1 MQPDYCFE
9 SKDKKSME
17 ELRKKIKSLTDKNGN
32 YLFKERYNPVGLKVN
47 FSLKNLKS
55 VSNSGDCKIN
65 NINFKKLL
73 IENDVD
79 DVFIVG
85 TAALR
90 DAKNSEE
97 IIENIKRKYDFE
109 VEVLSGHEEGITTSI
124 GVLHFM
130 ESTENF
136 LIIDIG
142 GRSTE
147 FIYEF
152 ENKIISK
159 SLNLGVVTL
168 SEKYF
173 SNLPISQEL
182 IDEAKLKIETELS
195 QLDIKDKKNV
205 IGVSGT
211 ALSLASIFL
220 DQQNFN
226 EEELHEIKIDINNV
240 QEINKRILKM
250 TEAEIITKFR
260 GIDPKRASTITS
272 GIFLLEIILSHY
284 SNSPI
289 IISKN
294 DILEGLILKK
304 Y

>member
-1 MQPDYCFE
+1 MVKLASID
-9 SKDKKSME
+9 
-17 ELRKKIKSLTDKNGN
+17 LG
-32 YLFKERYNPVGLKVN
+32 
-47 FSLKNLKS
+47 
-55 VSNSGDCKIN
+55 SNSTRLLIAEVNDQGLNVLTRMHIVTKMSEKIEQTGVISTEAFKRVN
-65 NINFKKLL
+65 SALRNFKKLL
-73 IENDVD
+73 TENDVE
-79 DVFIVG
+79 DVFVVG

-90 DAKNSEE
+90 DAKNAEE

-130 ESTENF
+130 QNTENF

-173 SNLPISQEL
+173 SNLPINQEL

-226 EEELHEIKIDINNV
+226 EEELHEIKIDIENV

-260 GIDPKRASTITS
+260 GIDPKRAATITS
-272 GIFLLEIILSHY
+272 GVFLLEIILSHY

>member
-1 MQPDYCFE
+1 MVKLASID
-9 SKDKKSME
+9 
-17 ELRKKIKSLTDKNGN
+17 LG
-32 YLFKERYNPVGLKVN
+32 
-47 FSLKNLKS
+47 
-55 VSNSGDCKIN
+55 SNSTRLLIAEVDGQGFNVLIRKHVVTKMSA
-65 NINFKKLL
+65 NIEQTGVISTEAFKRVNSTLRDFKKLL
-73 IENDVD
+73 FANDVD
-79 DVFIVG
+79 DVFVIG

-90 DAKNSEE
+90 DAQNSDE
-97 IIENIKRKYDFE
+97 IIENIRTKYNFE
-109 VEVLSGHEEGITTSI
+109 VEVLSGHEEGITTSV

-130 ESTENF
+130 QNIENF
-136 LIIDIG
+136 LILDIG

-152 ENKIISK
+152 EHKIISK

-173 SNLPISQEL
+173 SNLPIGQEL

-195 QLDIKDKKNV
+195 QLEIKDKKNV

-211 ALSLASIFL
+211 ALSLASIFI

-226 EEELHEIKIDINNV
+226 EEELHEIKIDTDNV

-272 GIFLLEIILSHY
+272 GIFLLEIILSNY

>member
-1 MQPDYCFE
+1 MVKLASID
-9 SKDKKSME
+9 
-17 ELRKKIKSLTDKNGN
+17 LG
-32 YLFKERYNPVGLKVN
+32 
-47 FSLKNLKS
+47 
-55 VSNSGDCKIN
+55 SNSTRLLIAELN
-65 NINFKKLL
+65 NQEFNVLHRIHVVTKMSENLDQTGEISSASVKRVYSALRTFKKL
-73 IENDVD
+73 IIKNNVD
-79 DVFIVG
+79 EVFVIG

-90 DAKNSEE
+90 DSKNADDL
-97 IIENIKRKYDFE
+97 IENIRKKFDFE
-109 VEVLSGHEEGITTSI
+109 IDVLSGHDEGITTSL

-130 ESTENF
+130 ENIENF
-136 LIIDIG
+136 LIVDIG

-152 ENKIISK
+152 ENKIISQ

-173 SNLPISQEL
+173 SKLPSEQKL
-182 IDEAKLKIETELS
+182 LDSAKFDIETELS
-195 QLDIKDKKNV
+195 LLNINDKKNV

-220 DQQNFN
+220 DQQFFD
-226 EEELHEIKIDINNV
+226 EEKLHGVQIDLQNVGDINSRLLNL
-240 QEINKRILKM
+240 N
-250 TEAEIITKFR
+250 EAEIITKFK
-260 GIDPKRASTITS
+260 GVDPKRAATITS
-272 GIFLLEIILSHY
+272 GIFLLEIILNHY

-289 IISKN
+289 IISKY

>member
-1 MQPDYCFE
+1 MVKLASID
-9 SKDKKSME
+9 
-17 ELRKKIKSLTDKNGN
+17 LG
-32 YLFKERYNPVGLKVN
+32 
-47 FSLKNLKS
+47 
-55 VSNSGDCKIN
+55 SNSTRLLIAEVDDQGFNVLIRKHVVTKMSE
-65 NINFKKLL
+65 NIEQTGVISTEAFKRVNSTLRDFKKLL
-73 IENDVD
+73 IANDVD
-79 DVFIVG
+79 DVFVVG

-90 DAKNSEE
+90 DAKNSDE
-97 IIENIKRKYDFE
+97 IIQNIRRKYEFE

-130 ESTENF
+130 ENTENF

-152 ENKIISK
+152 EKKIISK

-173 SNLPISQEL
+173 SNLPIGQEL

>member
-1 MQPDYCFE
+1 MVKLASID
-9 SKDKKSME
+9 
-17 ELRKKIKSLTDKNGN
+17 LG
-32 YLFKERYNPVGLKVN
+32 
-47 FSLKNLKS
+47 
-55 VSNSGDCKIN
+55 SNSTRLLIAEVNDQGLNVLTRMHIVTKMSEKIEQTGEISTEAFKRVN
-65 NINFKKLL
+65 SALRNFKKLL
-73 IENDVD
+73 TENDVG
-79 DVFIVG
+79 DVFVVG

-130 ESTENF
+130 ENTENF

-173 SNLPISQEL
+173 SNLPIGQEL

-226 EEELHEIKIDINNV
+226 EEELHEIKIDIDNV

>member
-1 MQPDYCFE
+1 MVKLASID
-9 SKDKKSME
+9 
-17 ELRKKIKSLTDKNGN
+17 LG
-32 YLFKERYNPVGLKVN
+32 
-47 FSLKNLKS
+47 
-55 VSNSGDCKIN
+55 SNSTRLLITEVNDQGFNVLIRMHVVTKMSEKIEQTGEISIEAFKRVN
-65 NINFKKLL
+65 SALRNFKKLL

-79 DVFIVG
+79 DVFVIG

-90 DAKNSEE
+90 DAKNSDE
-97 IIENIKRKYDFE
+97 IIENIKKKYDFE
-109 VEVLSGHEEGITTSI
+109 VEVLSGHDEGITTSI

-130 ESTENF
+130 ENSENF

-173 SNLPISQEL
+173 SNLPINQEL
-182 IDEAKLKIETELS
+182 IDKAKLKIETELS

-226 EEELHEIKIDINNV
+226 EEELHEIKIDIDNI

-272 GIFLLEIILSHY
+272 GIFLLEIILSNY

>member
-1 MQPDYCFE
+1 MVKLASID
-9 SKDKKSME
+9 
-17 ELRKKIKSLTDKNGN
+17 LG
-32 YLFKERYNPVGLKVN
+32 
-47 FSLKNLKS
+47 
-55 VSNSGDCKIN
+55 SNSTRLLIAELN
-65 NINFKKLL
+65 NQEFNVLHRIHVVTKMSENLEQTGEISSAAVKRVNSALRTFKKL
-73 IENDVD
+73 IIKNNVD
-79 DVFIVG
+79 EVFVIG

-90 DAKNSEE
+90 DSKNADDL
-97 IIENIKRKYDFE
+97 IENIRKKFDFE
-109 VEVLSGHEEGITTSI
+109 IDVLSGHDEGITTSL

-130 ESTENF
+130 ENIENF
-136 LIIDIG
+136 LIVDIG

-152 ENKIISK
+152 ENKIISQ

-173 SNLPISQEL
+173 SKLPSEQKL
-182 IDEAKLKIETELS
+182 LDKAKFDIETELS
-195 QLDIKDKKNV
+195 NLNINDKKNV

-220 DQQNFN
+220 DQQFFD
-226 EEELHEIKIDINNV
+226 EEKLHGVQIDLQNVGNINSRLLNL
-240 QEINKRILKM
+240 N
-250 TEAEIITKFR
+250 EAEIITRFK
-260 GIDPKRASTITS
+260 GVDPKRAATITS
-272 GIFLLEIILSHY
+272 GIFLLEIILNHY

-289 IISKN
+289 IISKY

>member
-1 MQPDYCFE
+1 MVKLASID
-9 SKDKKSME
+9 
-17 ELRKKIKSLTDKNGN
+17 LG
-32 YLFKERYNPVGLKVN
+32 
-47 FSLKNLKS
+47 
-55 VSNSGDCKIN
+55 SNSTRLLIAEVDDQGFNVLIRKHVVTKMSE
-65 NINFKKLL
+65 NIEQTGVISTEAFKRVNSTLRNFKKLL
-73 IENDVD
+73 IANDVD
-79 DVFIVG
+79 DVFVIG

-90 DAKNSEE
+90 DAKNSDE
-97 IIENIKRKYDFE
+97 IIENIRKKYDFE

-130 ESTENF
+130 QNTENF

-173 SNLPISQEL
+173 SNLPIGQES

-211 ALSLASIFL
+211 ALSLASIFIE
-220 DQQNFN
+220 QQNFN
-226 EEELHEIKIDINNV
+226 EEELHEIKIDIDNI
-240 QEINKRILKM
+240 QAINKRILKM

>member
-1 MQPDYCFE
+1 MVKLASID
-9 SKDKKSME
+9 
-17 ELRKKIKSLTDKNGN
+17 LG
-32 YLFKERYNPVGLKVN
+32 
-47 FSLKNLKS
+47 
-55 VSNSGDCKIN
+55 SNSTRILIAEVNDHGFNVLIRKHVVTKMSE
-65 NINFKKLL
+65 NIEQTGVISTEAFKRVNSTLRNFKKLL

-79 DVFIVG
+79 DVFVVG

-130 ESTENF
+130 ENTENF

-173 SNLPISQEL
+173 SNLPINQEL

-226 EEELHEIKIDINNV
+226 EEELHEIKIDIDNI
-240 QEINKRILKM
+240 QEINKRILQM

-272 GIFLLEIILSHY
+272 GIFLLETILSHY

-289 IISKN
+289 IISKY

>member
-1 MQPDYCFE
+1 MVKLASID
-9 SKDKKSME
+9 
-17 ELRKKIKSLTDKNGN
+17 LG
-32 YLFKERYNPVGLKVN
+32 
-47 FSLKNLKS
+47 
-55 VSNSGDCKIN
+55 SNSTRLLIAEVNDQGLNVLTRMHIVTKMSEKIEQTGVISTEAFKRVN
-65 NINFKKLL
+65 SALRNFKKLL

-79 DVFIVG
+79 DVFVIG

-130 ESTENF
+130 ENTENF

-173 SNLPISQEL
+173 SNLPINQEL
-182 IDEAKLKIETELS
+182 IDEAKQKIETELS

-220 DQQNFN
+220 NQQNFN
-226 EEELHEIKIDINNV
+226 EEELHEIKIDIDNI

-272 GIFLLEIILSHY
+272 GIFLLETILSHY

-289 IISKN
+289 IISKY

>member
-1 MQPDYCFE
+1 MVKLASID
-9 SKDKKSME
+9 
-17 ELRKKIKSLTDKNGN
+17 LG
-32 YLFKERYNPVGLKVN
+32 
-47 FSLKNLKS
+47 
-55 VSNSGDCKIN
+55 SNSTRLLIAEVNDQGLNVLTRMHIVTKMSEKIEQTGVISTEAFKRVN
-65 NINFKKLL
+65 SALRNFKKLL

-79 DVFIVG
+79 DVFVIG

-90 DAKNSEE
+90 DARNSEE

-124 GVLHFM
+124 GVLNFM
-130 ESTENF
+130 ENTENF

-152 ENKIISK
+152 EKKIISK

-173 SNLPISQEL
+173 SNLPISKEL

-195 QLDIKDKKNV
+195 YLDIKDKKNV

-220 DQQNFN
+220 DQKNFN
-226 EEELHEIKIDINNV
+226 EEELHEIKIDIDNV

-250 TEAEIITKFR
+250 SEAEIITKFR

>member
-1 MQPDYCFE
+1 MVKLASID
-9 SKDKKSME
+9 
-17 ELRKKIKSLTDKNGN
+17 LG
-32 YLFKERYNPVGLKVN
+32 
-47 FSLKNLKS
+47 
-55 VSNSGDCKIN
+55 SNSTRLLIAEVDDQGFNVLIRKHVVTKMSE
-65 NINFKKLL
+65 NIEQTGVISTEAFKRVNSTLRNFKKLL
-73 IENDVD
+73 IANDVD
-79 DVFIVG
+79 DVFVVG

-90 DAKNSEE
+90 DAKNSDE
-97 IIENIKRKYDFE
+97 IIENIRNKYDFE
-109 VEVLSGHEEGITTSI
+109 VEVLSGHEEGITTSF

-130 ESTENF
+130 QNTENF

-147 FIYEF
+147 FIYEY
-152 ENKIISK
+152 ENKIVSK

-173 SNLPISQEL
+173 SNLPIGQEL

-195 QLDIKDKKNV
+195 QLDINDKKNV

-220 DQQNFN
+220 DQENFN
-226 EEELHEIKIDINNV
+226 EEELHEIKIDIDNV

>member
-1 MQPDYCFE
+1 MVKLASID
-9 SKDKKSME
+9 
-17 ELRKKIKSLTDKNGN
+17 LG
-32 YLFKERYNPVGLKVN
+32 
-47 FSLKNLKS
+47 
-55 VSNSGDCKIN
+55 SNSTRLLIAELN
-65 NINFKKLL
+65 NQEFNVLHRIHVVTKMSENLEQTGEISSAAVKRVNSALRTFKKL
-73 IENDVD
+73 IIKNNVD
-79 DVFIVG
+79 EVFVIG

-90 DAKNSEE
+90 DSKNADEL
-97 IIENIKRKYDFE
+97 IENIRKKFDFE
-109 VEVLSGHEEGITTSI
+109 IDVLSGHDEGITTSL

-130 ESTENF
+130 ENIENF
-136 LIIDIG
+136 LIVDIG

-152 ENKIISK
+152 ENKIISQ

-173 SNLPISQEL
+173 SKLPSEQKL
-182 IDEAKLKIETELS
+182 LDKAKFDIETELS
-195 QLDIKDKKNV
+195 NLNINDKKNV

-220 DQQNFN
+220 DQQFFD
-226 EEELHEIKIDINNV
+226 EEKLHGVQIDLQNVGNINSRLLNL
-240 QEINKRILKM
+240 N
-250 TEAEIITKFR
+250 EAEIITKFK
-260 GIDPKRASTITS
+260 GIDPKRAATITS
-272 GIFLLEIILSHY
+272 GVFLLEIILNHY

-289 IISKN
+289 IISKY

>member
-1 MQPDYCFE
+1 MVKLASID
-9 SKDKKSME
+9 
-17 ELRKKIKSLTDKNGN
+17 LG
-32 YLFKERYNPVGLKVN
+32 
-47 FSLKNLKS
+47 
-55 VSNSGDCKIN
+55 SNSTRLLIAEVNDQGLNVLTRMHIVTKMSEKIEQTGVISTEAFKRVN
-65 NINFKKLL
+65 SALRNFKKLL
-73 IENDVD
+73 TENDVE
-79 DVFIVG
+79 DVFVVG

-90 DAKNSEE
+90 DAKNAEE
-97 IIENIKRKYDFE
+97 IIEKIKRKYDFE

-130 ESTENF
+130 ENTENF

-173 SNLPISQEL
+173 SNLPTGQEL

-195 QLDIKDKKNV
+195 QLEIKDKKNV

-211 ALSLASIFL
+211 ALSLASIFI

-226 EEELHEIKIDINNV
+226 EEELHEIKIDIDNI
-240 QEINKRILKM
+240 QAINKRILKM

>member
-1 MQPDYCFE
+1 MVKLASID
-9 SKDKKSME
+9 
-17 ELRKKIKSLTDKNGN
+17 LG
-32 YLFKERYNPVGLKVN
+32 
-47 FSLKNLKS
+47 
-55 VSNSGDCKIN
+55 SNSTRLLIAEVDGQGFNVLIRKYVVTKMSE
-65 NINFKKLL
+65 NIEQTGAISTEAFKRVNSTLRDFKKLL
-73 IENDVD
+73 IANDVD
-79 DVFIVG
+79 DVFVVG

-90 DAKNSEE
+90 DAKNSDE
-97 IIENIKRKYDFE
+97 IIENIRNKYDFE
-109 VEVLSGHEEGITTSI
+109 VKVLSGHEEGITTSI

-130 ESTENF
+130 QNTENF

-173 SNLPISQEL
+173 SNLPIGQEL

-220 DQQNFN
+220 DQKNFN
-226 EEELHEIKIDINNV
+226 EEELHEIKIDIDNV

-250 TEAEIITKFR
+250 TEAKIITKFR

-272 GIFLLEIILSHY
+272 GIFLLEIILGHY

>member
-1 MQPDYCFE
+1 MVKLASID
-9 SKDKKSME
+9 
-17 ELRKKIKSLTDKNGN
+17 LG
-32 YLFKERYNPVGLKVN
+32 
-47 FSLKNLKS
+47 
-55 VSNSGDCKIN
+55 SNSTRLLIAEVDDQEFNALIRKHVVTKMSE
-65 NINFKKLL
+65 NIEQTGVISTEAFKRVNSTLRDFKKLL
-73 IENDVD
+73 IANDVD
-79 DVFIVG
+79 DVFVVG

-90 DAKNSEE
+90 DAKNSDE
-97 IIENIKRKYDFE
+97 IIENIRNKYDFE
-109 VEVLSGHEEGITTSI
+109 VEVLSGHEEGITTSV

-130 ESTENF
+130 QNTENF

-173 SNLPISQEL
+173 SNLPIGQEL
-182 IDEAKLKIETELS
+182 IDKAKLKIETELS
-195 QLDIKDKKNV
+195 QLDINDKKNV

-220 DQQNFN
+220 DQENFN
-226 EEELHEIKIDINNV
+226 EEELHEIKIDIDNV

-272 GIFLLEIILSHY
+272 GIFLLEIILSYY
-284 SNSPI
+284 SNTPI

>member
-1 MQPDYCFE
+1 MVKLASID
-9 SKDKKSME
+9 
-17 ELRKKIKSLTDKNGN
+17 LG
-32 YLFKERYNPVGLKVN
+32 
-47 FSLKNLKS
+47 
-55 VSNSGDCKIN
+55 SNSTRLLITEVNDQGFNVLIRMHVVTKMSEKIEQTGEISIEAFKRVN
-65 NINFKKLL
+65 SALRNFKKLL

-79 DVFIVG
+79 DVFVIG

-90 DAKNSEE
+90 DAKNSDE
-97 IIENIKRKYDFE
+97 IIENIKKKYDFE
-109 VEVLSGHEEGITTSI
+109 VEVLSGHDEGITTSI

-130 ESTENF
+130 ENSENF

-173 SNLPISQEL
+173 SNLPINQEL

-226 EEELHEIKIDINNV
+226 EEELHEIKIDIDNI
-240 QEINKRILKM
+240 QEINKRILQM

-272 GIFLLEIILSHY
+272 GIFLLETILSHY

-289 IISKN
+289 IISKY

>member
-1 MQPDYCFE
+1 MVKLASID
-9 SKDKKSME
+9 
-17 ELRKKIKSLTDKNGN
+17 LG
-32 YLFKERYNPVGLKVN
+32 
-47 FSLKNLKS
+47 
-55 VSNSGDCKIN
+55 SNSTRLLIAEVNDQGLNVLTRMHVVTKMSE
-65 NINFKKLL
+65 NIEQTGEISTEAFKRVNSALRNFKKLL

-79 DVFIVG
+79 DVFVVG

-90 DAKNSEE
+90 DAKNSDE
-97 IIENIKRKYDFE
+97 IIENIRRKYDFE

-130 ESTENF
+130 QNTENF

-173 SNLPISQEL
+173 SNLPINQEL

-226 EEELHEIKIDINNV
+226 EEELHEIKIDIENV
-240 QEINKRILKM
+240 QAINKRILKM

-272 GIFLLEIILSHY
+272 GIFLLEIILGQY

>member
-1 MQPDYCFE
+1 MVKLASID
-9 SKDKKSME
+9 
-17 ELRKKIKSLTDKNGN
+17 LG
-32 YLFKERYNPVGLKVN
+32 
-47 FSLKNLKS
+47 
-55 VSNSGDCKIN
+55 SNSTRLLIVEVDDHRFNVLIRKHVVTKMSENLEQTGVISTEAFKRVN
-65 NINFKKLL
+65 STLRNFKKLL
-73 IENDVD
+73 IANDVD
-79 DVFIVG
+79 DVFVVG

-90 DAKNSEE
+90 DAKNSDE
-97 IIENIKRKYDFE
+97 IIENIRNKYDFE

-130 ESTENF
+130 QNTENF

-173 SNLPISQEL
+173 SNLPIGQEL

-195 QLDIKDKKNV
+195 QLDINDKKNV

-220 DQQNFN
+220 DQENFN
-226 EEELHEIKIDINNV
+226 EEELHEIKIDIDNV
-240 QEINKRILKM
+240 HEINKRVLKM

>member
-1 MQPDYCFE
+1 MVKLASID
-9 SKDKKSME
+9 
-17 ELRKKIKSLTDKNGN
+17 LG
-32 YLFKERYNPVGLKVN
+32 
-47 FSLKNLKS
+47 
-55 VSNSGDCKIN
+55 SNSTRLLIAEVNDQGLNVLTRMHIVTKMSEKIEQTGEISTEAFKRVN
-65 NINFKKLL
+65 SALRNFKKLL
-73 IENDVD
+73 TENDVG
-79 DVFIVG
+79 DVFVVG

-130 ESTENF
+130 ENTENF

-173 SNLPISQEL
+173 SNLPIGQEL

-211 ALSLASIFL
+211 ALSLASIFI

-226 EEELHEIKIDINNV
+226 EEELHEIKIDIDNV

>member
-1 MQPDYCFE
+1 MVKLASID
-9 SKDKKSME
+9 
-17 ELRKKIKSLTDKNGN
+17 LG
-32 YLFKERYNPVGLKVN
+32 
-47 FSLKNLKS
+47 
-55 VSNSGDCKIN
+55 SNSTRILIAEVNDQGLNVLTRMHVVTKMSE
-65 NINFKKLL
+65 NIEQTGEISTEAFKRVNSALRNFKKLL

-79 DVFIVG
+79 DVFVVG

-90 DAKNSEE
+90 DAKNSDE
-97 IIENIKRKYDFE
+97 IIENIRKKYDFE

-130 ESTENF
+130 QNTENF

-152 ENKIISK
+152 ENKIVSK

-173 SNLPISQEL
+173 SNLPIGQEL

-220 DQQNFN
+220 NQQNFN
-226 EEELHEIKIDINNV
+226 EEELHKIKIDTDNV

-272 GIFLLEIILSHY
+272 GIFLLEIILSNY

>member
-1 MQPDYCFE
+1 MVKLASID
-9 SKDKKSME
+9 
-17 ELRKKIKSLTDKNGN
+17 LG
-32 YLFKERYNPVGLKVN
+32 
-47 FSLKNLKS
+47 
-55 VSNSGDCKIN
+55 SNSTRLLIAEVNDQGLNVLTRMHIVTKMSEKIEQTGEISTEAFKRVN
-65 NINFKKLL
+65 SALRNFKKLL

-79 DVFIVG
+79 DVFVVG

-124 GVLHFM
+124 GVLHFI
-130 ESTENF
+130 ENTENF

-173 SNLPISQEL
+173 SNLPIGQEL

-195 QLDIKDKKNV
+195 QLEIKDKKNV

-211 ALSLASIFL
+211 ALSLASIFI

-226 EEELHEIKIDINNV
+226 EEELHEIKIDIDNI
-240 QEINKRILKM
+240 QAINKRILKM

>member
-1 MQPDYCFE
+1 MVKLASID
-9 SKDKKSME
+9 
-17 ELRKKIKSLTDKNGN
+17 LG
-32 YLFKERYNPVGLKVN
+32 
-47 FSLKNLKS
+47 
-55 VSNSGDCKIN
+55 SNSTRLLIAELN
-65 NINFKKLL
+65 NQEFNVLHRIHVVTKMSENLEQTGEISSASVKRVYSALRTFKKL
-73 IENDVD
+73 IIKNNVD
-79 DVFIVG
+79 EVFVIG

-90 DAKNSEE
+90 DSKNADEL
-97 IIENIKRKYDFE
+97 IENIRKKFDFE
-109 VEVLSGHEEGITTSI
+109 IDVLSGHDEGITTSL

-130 ESTENF
+130 ENIENF
-136 LIIDIG
+136 LIVDIG

-152 ENKIISK
+152 ENKIISQ

-173 SNLPISQEL
+173 SKLPSEQ
-182 IDEAKLKIETELS
+182 KLLDKARFDIETEMSNLN
-195 QLDIKDKKNV
+195 INDKKNV

-220 DQQNFN
+220 DQQFFD
-226 EEELHEIKIDINNV
+226 EEKLHGVQIDLQNVGNINSRLLNL
-240 QEINKRILKM
+240 N
-250 TEAEIITKFR
+250 EAEIITRFK
-260 GIDPKRASTITS
+260 GVDPKRAATITS
-272 GIFLLEIILSHY
+272 GIFLLEIILNHY

-289 IISKN
+289 IISKY

>member
-1 MQPDYCFE
+1 MVKLASID
-9 SKDKKSME
+9 
-17 ELRKKIKSLTDKNGN
+17 LG
-32 YLFKERYNPVGLKVN
+32 
-47 FSLKNLKS
+47 
-55 VSNSGDCKIN
+55 SNSTRLLITEVNDQGFNVLIRMHVVTKMSEKIEQTGEISIEAFKRVN
-65 NINFKKLL
+65 SALRNFKKLL

-79 DVFIVG
+79 DVFVIG

-90 DAKNSEE
+90 DAKNSDE
-97 IIENIKRKYDFE
+97 IIENIKKKYDFE
-109 VEVLSGHEEGITTSI
+109 VEVLSGHDEGITTSI

-130 ESTENF
+130 ENSENF

-173 SNLPISQEL
+173 SNLPINQEL
-182 IDEAKLKIETELS
+182 IDKAKLKIETELS

-226 EEELHEIKIDINNV
+226 EEELHEIKIDIDNI
-240 QEINKRILKM
+240 QAINKRILKM

-272 GIFLLEIILSHY
+272 GIFLLETILSHY

-289 IISKN
+289 IISKY

>member
-1 MQPDYCFE
+1 MVKLASID
-9 SKDKKSME
+9 
-17 ELRKKIKSLTDKNGN
+17 LG
-32 YLFKERYNPVGLKVN
+32 
-47 FSLKNLKS
+47 
-55 VSNSGDCKIN
+55 SNSTRLLIAEVDDQEFNVLIRKHVVTKMSEKIEQTGVISTEAFKRVN
-65 NINFKKLL
+65 STLRNFKKLL

-79 DVFIVG
+79 DVFVIG

-90 DAKNSEE
+90 DAKNSSE
-97 IIENIKRKYDFE
+97 IIENIRKKFDFE
-109 VEVLSGHEEGITTSI
+109 VEVLSGHDEGITTSI

-130 ESTENF
+130 ENTENF

-173 SNLPISQEL
+173 SHLPISKDL
-182 IDEAKLKIETELS
+182 IDEAKREIEAELS
-195 QLDIKDKKNV
+195 HLDIKDKKNV

-211 ALSLASIFL
+211 ALSLGSIFL
-220 DQQNFN
+220 NQQNFN
-226 EEELHEIKIDINNV
+226 EEELHEIIIDIDNV
-240 QEINKRILKM
+240 KEINNRLLKM
-250 TEAEIITKFR
+250 SEAEIITKFK
-260 GIDPKRASTITS
+260 GIDPKRAATITS
-272 GIFLLEIILSHY
+272 GIFLLEIINGHY

>member
-1 MQPDYCFE
+1 MVKLASID
-9 SKDKKSME
+9 
-17 ELRKKIKSLTDKNGN
+17 LG
-32 YLFKERYNPVGLKVN
+32 
-47 FSLKNLKS
+47 
-55 VSNSGDCKIN
+55 SNSTRLLIAEVNDQGLNVLTRMQIVTKMSEKIQQTGEISIEAFKRVN
-65 NINFKKLL
+65 SALRNFKKLL

-79 DVFIVG
+79 DVFVIG

-90 DAKNSEE
+90 DAKNSDE
-97 IIENIKRKYDFE
+97 IIENIKKKYDFE
-109 VEVLSGHEEGITTSI
+109 VEVLSGHDEGITTSI

-130 ESTENF
+130 ENSENF

-173 SNLPISQEL
+173 SNLPIPQEI

-226 EEELHEIKIDINNV
+226 EEELHEIKIDIDNI

-272 GIFLLEIILSHY
+272 GIFLLEIIISHY

>member
-1 MQPDYCFE
+1 MVKLASID
-9 SKDKKSME
+9 
-17 ELRKKIKSLTDKNGN
+17 LG
-32 YLFKERYNPVGLKVN
+32 
-47 FSLKNLKS
+47 
-55 VSNSGDCKIN
+55 SNSTRLLIAEVDDQGFNVLIRKHVVTKMSE
-65 NINFKKLL
+65 NIEQTGVISTEAFKRVNSTLRDFKKLL
-73 IENDVD
+73 IANDVD
-79 DVFIVG
+79 DVFVVG

-90 DAKNSEE
+90 DAKNSDE
-97 IIENIKRKYDFE
+97 IIQNIRRKYEFE

-124 GVLHFM
+124 GVLHFIQN
-130 ESTENF
+130 TENF

-152 ENKIISK
+152 EKKIISK

-211 ALSLASIFL
+211 ALSLASIFI

-226 EEELHEIKIDINNV
+226 EEELHEIKIDIDNI
-240 QEINKRILKM
+240 QAINKRILKM

-284 SNSPI
+284 SNSAI

>member
-1 MQPDYCFE
+1 MVKLASID
-9 SKDKKSME
+9 
-17 ELRKKIKSLTDKNGN
+17 LG
-32 YLFKERYNPVGLKVN
+32 
-47 FSLKNLKS
+47 
-55 VSNSGDCKIN
+55 SNSTRLLIAEVNDQGLNVLTRMHIVTKMSEKIEQTGVISTEAFKRVN
-65 NINFKKLL
+65 SALRNFKKLL

>member
-1 MQPDYCFE
+1 MVKLASID
-9 SKDKKSME
+9 
-17 ELRKKIKSLTDKNGN
+17 LG
-32 YLFKERYNPVGLKVN
+32 
-47 FSLKNLKS
+47 
-55 VSNSGDCKIN
+55 SNSTRLLITEVNDQGFNVLIRMHVVTKMSEKIEQTGEISIEAFKRVN
-65 NINFKKLL
+65 SALRNFKKLL

-79 DVFIVG
+79 DVFVIG

-90 DAKNSEE
+90 DAKNSDE
-97 IIENIKRKYDFE
+97 IIENIKKKYDFE
-109 VEVLSGHEEGITTSI
+109 VEVLSGHDEGITTSI

-130 ESTENF
+130 ENSENF

-173 SNLPISQEL
+173 SNLPINQEL
-182 IDEAKLKIETELS
+182 IDKAKLKIETELS

-226 EEELHEIKIDINNV
+226 EEELHEIKIDIDNI

-272 GIFLLEIILSHY
+272 GIFLLETILSHY

-289 IISKN
+289 IISKYDN
-294 DILEGLILKK
+294 LEGLILKK

>member
-1 MQPDYCFE
+1 MVKLASID
-9 SKDKKSME
+9 
-17 ELRKKIKSLTDKNGN
+17 LG
-32 YLFKERYNPVGLKVN
+32 
-47 FSLKNLKS
+47 
-55 VSNSGDCKIN
+55 SNSTRLLIAEVNDQGLNVLTRMHIVTKMSEKIEQTGVISTEAFKRVN
-65 NINFKKLL
+65 SALRNFKKLL

-79 DVFIVG
+79 DVFVVG

-124 GVLHFM
+124 GVLHFI
-130 ESTENF
+130 ENTENF

-226 EEELHEIKIDINNV
+226 EEELHEIKIDIDNI

-284 SNSPI
+284 SNSSI

>member
-1 MQPDYCFE
+1 MVKLASID
-9 SKDKKSME
+9 
-17 ELRKKIKSLTDKNGN
+17 LG
-32 YLFKERYNPVGLKVN
+32 
-47 FSLKNLKS
+47 
-55 VSNSGDCKIN
+55 SNSTRLLITEVNDQGFNVLIRIHVVTKMSEKIEQTGEISIEAFKRVN
-65 NINFKKLL
+65 SALRNFKKLL

-79 DVFIVG
+79 DVFVIG

-90 DAKNSEE
+90 DAKNSDE
-97 IIENIKRKYDFE
+97 IIENIKKKYDFE
-109 VEVLSGHEEGITTSI
+109 VEVLSGHDEGIITSI

-130 ESTENF
+130 ENSENF

-152 ENKIISK
+152 ENKIVSK

-173 SNLPISQEL
+173 SNLPINQEL

-226 EEELHEIKIDINNV
+226 EEELHEIKIDIENV

-260 GIDPKRASTITS
+260 GIDPKRATTITS
-272 GIFLLEIILSHY
+272 GVFLLEIILSHY
-284 SNSPI
+284 SNFPI

>member
-1 MQPDYCFE
+1 MVKLASID
-9 SKDKKSME
+9 
-17 ELRKKIKSLTDKNGN
+17 LG
-32 YLFKERYNPVGLKVN
+32 
-47 FSLKNLKS
+47 
-55 VSNSGDCKIN
+55 SNSTRLLIAEVDDQGLDVLIRMHIVTKMSEKIEQTGEISTEAFKRVN
-65 NINFKKLL
+65 SALRNFKKLL
-73 IENDVD
+73 IENNID
-79 DVFIVG
+79 DVFVVG

-90 DAKNSEE
+90 DAKNSDE
-97 IIENIKRKYDFE
+97 IIGNIRRKYDFE

-130 ESTENF
+130 QNTENF

-173 SNLPISQEL
+173 SNLPIGQEL
-182 IDEAKLKIETELS
+182 INEAKLKIETELS

-220 DQQNFN
+220 DQKNFN
-226 EEELHEIKIDINNV
+226 EEELHEIKIDIDNV

-250 TEAEIITKFR
+250 SEAEIMTKFR